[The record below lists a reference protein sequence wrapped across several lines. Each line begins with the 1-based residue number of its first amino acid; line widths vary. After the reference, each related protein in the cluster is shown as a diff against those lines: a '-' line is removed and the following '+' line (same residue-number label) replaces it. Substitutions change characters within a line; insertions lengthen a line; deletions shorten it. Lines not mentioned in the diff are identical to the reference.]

1 MGALIIACVLVVAGL
16 VAMVVMRRSGH
27 PMARGSSALPL
38 AAGIAAA
45 AVALVMGTVKTIP
58 SGHVGVVT
66 LFGKVQDDV
75 LPEGLHFA
83 NPLVAVESMSVQVQ
97 KDESKYEA
105 ATQDMQNVHVSM
117 VMNFR
122 LLPESARTVYQTIG
136 VSYVQKVVH
145 PAAQEV
151 LKAETA
157 KHKASE
163 ILHQRQQIKS
173 DVQKTIATWLLKYG
187 IELKEIAI
195 SNVTFDPEYAR
206 AIEQKQIQ
214 EQRAAQKEYELQQAQ
229 REAEIAAAR
238 AKGEADSMREASK
251 GKADSLKLEGEA
263 QAEYNRKVGQSL
275 TETLIQSEYLKRWDG
290 KLPTYMLG
298 SGAMPMISLPGGK

>member
-1 MGALIIACVLVVAGL
+1 MGVLVLSVMLVVAG
-16 VAMVVMRRSGH
+16 VVTSFALRRSSNTA
-27 PMARGSSALPL
+27 ARSAAPAPL
-38 AAGIAAA
+38 VIGVGLGV
-45 AVALVMGTVKTIP
+45 VALALSMVKTIP
-58 SGHVGVVT
+58 AGHVGVVT
-66 LFGKVQDDV
+66 LFGKVQDT
-75 LPEGLHFA
+75 LLTEGLHFA
-83 NPLVAVESMSVQVQ
+83 NPLVDVEVMSVQVM
-97 KDESKYEA
+97 KDESKYDA

-122 LLPESARTVYQTIG
+122 LLPDSARTVYQTIG
-136 VSYVQKVVH
+136 ISYVQKVVH
-145 PAAQEV
+145 PASQEI

-163 ILHQRQQIKS
+163 ILHQRQQIKN
-173 DVQKTIATWLLKYG
+173 DVQKTIAVWLLKYG
-187 IELKEIAI
+187 IELKEISI

-238 AKGEADSMREASK
+238 AKGEADAMRESAK
-251 GKADSLKLEGEA
+251 GKADAMRLEGEA
-263 QAEYNRKVGQSL
+263 QSEYNKKVSQSL

-290 KLPTYMLG
+290 KLPMYMLG
-298 SGAMPMISLPGGK
+298 SNAMPMIPLPGK

>member
-1 MGALIIACVLVVAGL
+1 MGALIVAAALFGVGL
-16 VAMVVMRRSGH
+16 VAWLVLRRSDQSA
-27 PMARGSSALPL
+27 ARNVAFIPLGVGSAL
-38 AAGIAAA
+38 A
-45 AVALVMGTVKTIP
+45 AVALVMATVKTIP
-58 SGHVGVVT
+58 SGHVGVVA
-66 LFGKVQDDV
+66 LFGKVQDQT
-75 LPEGLHFA
+75 LGEGIHFL
-83 NPLVAVESMSVQVQ
+83 NPLVDVESMSVQVQ
-97 KDESKYEA
+97 KDESRYDA

-122 LLPESARTVYQTIG
+122 LLPDNAREVFQKIG
-136 VSYVQKVVH
+136 VSYVEKVVH
-145 PAAQEV
+145 PASQEI

-163 ILHQRQQIKS
+163 ILHQRQQIKT
-173 DVQKTIATWLLKYG
+173 DVQKAIAAWLLKYG
-187 IELKEIAI
+187 IELKEISI

-238 AKGEADSMREASK
+238 AKGEADAMREAAK
-251 GKADSLKLEGEA
+251 GKADAMKVEGEA
-263 QAEYNRKVGQSL
+263 QAEYNKKVGLSL
-275 TETLIQSEYLKRWDG
+275 TDTLIQSEYLKRWDG

-298 SGAMPMISLPGGK
+298 SGAMPMIPLPAK